1 MVFNGTYSPYL
12 VYQDFKS
19 IERRQNRK
27 ALKDTA
33 FFIQFLEKTLKT
45 TILVHVLIKKVTI

>member
-1 MVFNGTYSPYL
+1 MVFNGTYSTYL